1 MKIHNEY
8 ARFIQN
14 FDWNYFITCRTPYK
28 IHTKTV
34 RDWIEK
40 LFNRSYKVEKV
51 FFVSERDKGDWNN
64 LHVHMLLDTNTDM
77 TYKEVRYGLGNI
89 SVGDYQIVYDQDEGD
104 SLTYTIYFDEL
115 DGLQDPIKE
124 ELTETTLEVNVE
136 SGTTYYWRVKTSDG
150 QSSSY
155 TLVYSFVVN

>member
-34 RDWIEK
+34 RDWIDK
-40 LFNRSYKVEKV
+40 LFSRSNKVEKV
-51 FFVSERDKGDWNN
+51 FFVSERDKGDYNN
-64 LHVHMLLDTNTDM
+64 LHVHMLLDTNTNM

-89 SVGDYQIVYDQDEGD
+89 SVGDDQIVYDQDEVCKYVTKHIGKD
-104 SLTYTIYFDEL
+104 VDYDFL
-115 DGLQDPIKE
+115 IK
-124 ELTETTLEVNVE
+124 
-136 SGTTYYWRVKTSDG
+136 S
-150 QSSSY
+150 
-155 TLVYSFVVN
+155 